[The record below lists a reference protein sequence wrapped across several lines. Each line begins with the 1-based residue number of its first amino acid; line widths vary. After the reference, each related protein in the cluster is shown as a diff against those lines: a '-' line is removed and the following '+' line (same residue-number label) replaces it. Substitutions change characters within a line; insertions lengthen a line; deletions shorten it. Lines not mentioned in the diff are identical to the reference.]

1 MARRLPLTFRFVAL
15 PCRDKTL
22 NAQAA
27 DASARTTRCSCS
39 TRLPLCKDTQ
49 SWLRIESVNSSWDYN
64 RLTIDGLFCCIART
78 GEFKVNYVSLLL
90 VDFFFQD
97 KHFHFRIMT
106 KTTAVKSTLIIGAF
120 VIIAVLLLVLVRGMG
135 TLGSL
140 MSNAVDRCLYT
151 DSYLN
156 RRHFTIRSDD
166 IIYETAG
173 LVPPSSSS
181 RRSGRGEIHQG
192 VQTLRLLLRQY
203 KKTSSAA

>member
-1 MARRLPLTFRFVAL
+1 
-15 PCRDKTL
+15 
-22 NAQAA
+22 
-27 DASARTTRCSCS
+27 
-39 TRLPLCKDTQ
+39 
-49 SWLRIESVNSSWDYN
+49 
-64 RLTIDGLFCCIART
+64 
-78 GEFKVNYVSLLL
+78 
-90 VDFFFQD
+90 
-97 KHFHFRIMT
+97 MT

-181 RRSGRGEIHQG
+181 RRSGRGEMHQG

-203 KKTSSAA
+203 KKEDVVRCIDSLWVQKHREPVYIAFVGDSTARQHFSGLIRVSSIYLAHFPYILGFTVGFTA